1 MSQHSSGDDRLA
13 HELELALQDPVQRQ
27 RLADY
32 FAILQEWS
40 LERQSADPI
49 SAQSPEVSSVSS
61 AETTG
66 VSHPAT
72 VQQVAAAQHP
82 RGNRQRTR

>member
-1 MSQHSSGDDRLA
+1 MRAAILEKPVSDRGTLDDRLA

-49 SAQSPEVSSVSS
+49 SAQSPEGSSVSS

-66 VSHPAT
+66 VRAE
-72 VQQVAAAQHP
+72 
-82 RGNRQRTR
+82 RGA